1 MTPAEGEEASPSSQH
16 PILSRAVGLVDRA
29 LDIALGATVA
39 LAALTVLAQ
48 VILRYV
54 FNRPITWGDEF
65 AVMVFAWTVFIG
77 AAVVQRDDSHL
88 SMDTFV
94 RLLPARAELVL
105 YLVRI
110 AAMAVV
116 LGVLFVQ
123 GWVLAERFS
132 GVRYPA
138 MGISRGFLYWALP
151 VCVPLIAYYLLRCLI
166 RAVRQAPTTR

>member
-1 MTPAEGEEASPSSQH
+1 VTPEGEEASPSSPR
-16 PILSRAVGLVDRA
+16 PIPGRAVSLVDRA

-39 LAALTVLAQ
+39 VAALTVLAQ
-48 VILRYV
+48 VILRYL
-54 FNRPITWGDEF
+54 FNRPIVWGDEF
-65 AVMVFAWTVFIG
+65 AVMVFAWMVFVG

-88 SMDTFV
+88 SMDSLV
-94 RLLPARAELVL
+94 RLLPPRMELVL

-132 GVRYPA
+132 GLRYPA

-166 RAVRQAPTTR
+166 RVLRQAPDAR

>member
-1 MTPAEGEEASPSSQH
+1 MTPDEGEEGSASSPRPLLH
-16 PILSRAVGLVDRA
+16 RTVVLFDRT
-29 LDIALGATVA
+29 LDVVLGVTVA
-39 LAALTVLAQ
+39 VAALTVLAQ
-48 VILRYV
+48 VILRYL
-54 FNRPITWGDEF
+54 FNSPITWGDEF
-65 AVMVFAWTVFIG
+65 AVMVFAWTVFVG

-88 SMDTFV
+88 SMDSLV
-94 RLLPARAELVL
+94 RLLPPRTEFVL

-110 AAMAVV
+110 AAIAVV

-151 VCVPLIAYYLLRCLI
+151 VCVPLIAYYLLRCLL
-166 RAVRQAPTTR
+166 RALRHGPAAR

>member
-1 MTPAEGEEASPSSQH
+1 VTPKDGEQASPSSQH
-16 PILSRAVGLVDRA
+16 SILSRAVGYIDRA
-29 LDIALGATVA
+29 LDLALGATVA

-48 VILRYV
+48 VILRYL
-54 FNRPITWGDEF
+54 FNSPITWGDEF

-94 RLLPARAELVL
+94 HLLPPRAELVL

-132 GVRYPA
+132 GLRYPA

-166 RAVRQAPTTR
+166 RALRQAPDGR

>member
-1 MTPAEGEEASPSSQH
+1 VTPDTGEEASASSPR
-16 PILSRAVGLVDRA
+16 PIVDRALGLVDRA
-29 LDIALGATVA
+29 LDVALGATVA

-48 VILRYV
+48 VILRYL

-77 AAVVQRDDSHL
+77 AAVVQRDDSHV

-94 RLLPARAELVL
+94 RLLPPRASLVL

-110 AAMAVV
+110 AAVAVV

-132 GVRYPA
+132 GVNYPA
-138 MGISRGFLYWALP
+138 MGISRGFLYWSLP
-151 VCVPLIAYYLLRCLI
+151 ACVPLIAYYLLRCLM
-166 RAVRQAPTTR
+166 RALRQAPHPR